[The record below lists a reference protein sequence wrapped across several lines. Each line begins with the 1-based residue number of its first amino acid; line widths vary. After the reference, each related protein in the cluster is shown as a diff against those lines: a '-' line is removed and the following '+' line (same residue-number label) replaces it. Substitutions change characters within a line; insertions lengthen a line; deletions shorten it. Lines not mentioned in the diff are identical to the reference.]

1 MRSVVVIAVFFVTL
15 PAHAQRRIDVF
26 VDVEGV
32 LFVRVQDGRARNEVA
47 DPTGLVV
54 DGGLEFNL
62 GRRFNLL
69 ADARYV
75 PIETKSRA
83 TFPGTTSSLDLS
95 VRPAIVAFGLGYR
108 F

>member
-1 MRSVVVIAVFFVTL
+1 MLKACAAPGALRVSRPARDSSLRSERWWRR
-15 PAHAQRRIDVF
+15 RRIQS
-26 VDVEGV
+26 
-32 LFVRVQDGRARNEVA
+32 LRQRSPFVRGQGGRARNEVA

-54 DGGLEFNL
+54 DGGPEFNL
-62 GRRFNLL
+62 GRRFSLL

-83 TFPGTTSSLDLS
+83 
-95 VRPAIVAFGLGYR
+95 IVSFGVAHR